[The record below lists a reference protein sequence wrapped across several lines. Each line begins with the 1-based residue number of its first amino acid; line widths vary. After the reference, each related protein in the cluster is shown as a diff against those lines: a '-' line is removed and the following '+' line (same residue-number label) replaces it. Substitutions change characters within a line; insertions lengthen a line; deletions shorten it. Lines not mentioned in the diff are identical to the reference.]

1 MPGSIAKGWKPTKY
15 IPVST
20 AAALLVGS
28 TTLFFVFT
36 CPWLTRAV
44 SPAIPLYN
52 GIVFLFVLA
61 NFSMATFMDP
71 GVFPRA
77 DEDEDKDDDFRAP
90 LYKNVE
96 IKGIQVRMKWCA
108 TCHFY
113 RPPRCSHC
121 SVCDNCVED
130 FDHHCPW
137 VNNCIGRR
145 NYRYFFLF
153 LVSLSAHMVGVFTFG
168 LIFIL
173 HHAEKLGAVHT
184 AITMAVM
191 CVAGLFFIP
200 VIGLTGFHIVLVARG
215 RTTNEQVTGK
225 FRGGV
230 NPFTRGCCG
239 NVEHVLCSPL
249 APRYIVEPKKKQ
261 PVTVKP
267 PFLRPD
273 TAERQVTVKISDNGI
288 QANLNRSKSKVSLE
302 GLEEKAMD
310 IQPPLPPKGDSSKY
324 SELGSSEESGLSPKL
339 ISPPTPAMYKYRP
352 GFSNNPKVHYH
363 GAAEQVPQDPL
374 TSFYT
379 FWECTSQKLVGGFW
393 ELQSDEISIQEGHKQ
408 GSVIEENDSSLDYQS
423 EPSLDIPTYRKSS
436 LHKTYQ
442 SSPLQID
449 SFAVNSRSLSLKS
462 ASRRGTDKM
471 PLHALKSEGTASTPY
486 KSIFSPH
493 SLSNRNGSL
502 SYDSLLNPMSPSG
515 RRCVAHS
522 AMGSVGYHS
531 PYLSAKMCHLRGREL
546 QRPPPQSFS
555 PVLGSPAPHPRDPS
569 PVRYDNL
576 SKTIM
581 ASIQERKEI
590 EEREKLLL
598 SHPDSVFADS
608 GVYDTP
614 SSYSLQQ
621 VSMLSE
627 DPRSIAMRYGSRDNL
642 MSAASFSMRNPVLQA
657 SVSSLSSAM
666 TRASRTSTPSIQADL
681 ANNNVQA
688 HQALQGR
695 MSNGAYKSPS
705 HQVPSSPSG
714 MTRSPSYGG
723 PKTVSFVNTMEITE
737 AQPMGTPREDIQ
749 LKAPHSKI
757 NGQPKGISRVECRLG
772 STSSSQGAPVS
783 PARHANVKKVSG
795 VGGTTYEI
803 SV

>member
-1 MPGSIAKGWKPTKY
+1 MPNSVGKRFKPTKY

-52 GIVFLFVLA
+52 GLVFLFVLA

-153 LVSLSAHMVGVFTFG
+153 LLSLSAHMVGVFTFG
-168 LIFIL
+168 LIYVL
-173 HHAEKLGAVHT
+173 NHAEKLGAAHT
-184 AITMAVM
+184 TITIAVM

-261 PVTVKP
+261 PVSMKP

-273 TAERQVTVKISDNGI
+273 LTERQITVKISDNGI

-302 GLEEKAMD
+302 GLEDKSMD

-324 SELGSSEESGLSPKL
+324 SELGSSEESSLSPKL

-352 GFSNNPKVHYH
+352 AFSNNPKVHYH
-363 GAAEQVPQDPL
+363 GASEQ
-374 TSFYT
+374 
-379 FWECTSQKLVGGFW
+379 
-393 ELQSDEISIQEGHKQ
+393 ISIQEGHKQ
-408 GSVIEENDSSLDYQS
+408 ASVMEENDSSLDYQS
-423 EPSLDIPTYRKSS
+423 EPSLGIPNYRKSS

-449 SFAVNSRSLSLKS
+449 SFAINSRSLSLKS

-471 PLHALKSEGTASTPY
+471 ALHPIRSEGAASTPY
-486 KSIFSPH
+486 KSVFSPN

-515 RRCVAHS
+515 RRCIAHS
-522 AMGSVGYHS
+522 AVGSIGYHS

-546 QRPPPQSFS
+546 QRLPPQSFS

-581 ASIQERKEI
+581 ASIQERKEM

-598 SHPDSVFADS
+598 SHPDSVYADS

-621 VSMLSE
+621 VNMLSE
-627 DPRSIAMRYGSRDNL
+627 DPRGIALRYGSRDNL
-642 MSAASFSMRNPVLQA
+642 MSATSFSTRNPVLQA

-666 TRASRTSTPSIQADL
+666 TRASRTSTPSLQADL

-688 HQALQGR
+688 HQSLQGR
-695 MSNGAYKSPS
+695 MSNGSYKSPG

-714 MTRSPSYGG
+714 MPRSPSYGG
-723 PKTVSFVNTMEITE
+723 PKAVSFVNTMEITE
-737 AQPMGTPREDIQ
+737 AQALGTPREDIQ
-749 LKAPHSKI
+749 LKTPHSKI

-772 STSSSQGAPVS
+772 STSSSQGTPVS
-783 PARHANVKKVSG
+783 PARHSNVKKVSG

>member
-1 MPGSIAKGWKPTKY
+1 CPSLFLTLQLVEG
-15 IPVST
+15 V
-20 AAALLVGS
+20 LLQRSQPSLLYVIKKTHLIVPYPES
-28 TTLFFVFT
+28 SPPFSLVFLRR

-44 SPAIPLYN
+44 SPAIPVYN
-52 GIVFLFVLA
+52 GLVFLFVLA

-71 GVFPRA
+71 GVFPRVA

-121 SVCDNCVED
+121 SVCDNCVEASAWDIEPISSVSIPSSTSLAAQGSAEKLILSLVGDYALSFFSLYKD

-153 LVSLSAHMVGVFTFG
+153 LLSLSVHMIGVFTFS
-168 LIFIL
+168 LIYVL
-173 HHAEKLGAVHT
+173 NHAEKLGAAHT

-261 PVTVKP
+261 SVSVKP
-267 PFLRPD
+267 PFLRPEL
-273 TAERQVTVKISDNGI
+273 TERQITVKISDNGI

-302 GLEEKAMD
+302 GLEDKSMD
-310 IQPPLPPKGDSSKY
+310 IQPPLPPKEDSSKY
-324 SELGSSEESGLSPKL
+324 SELGSSEESSLSPKL

-352 GFSNNPKVHYH
+352 AFSNNPKVHYH
-363 GAAEQVPQDPL
+363 GASEQ
-374 TSFYT
+374 
-379 FWECTSQKLVGGFW
+379 
-393 ELQSDEISIQEGHKQ
+393 ISIQEGHKQ
-408 GSVIEENDSSLDYQS
+408 ASMMEENDSSLDYQS
-423 EPSLDIPTYRKSS
+423 EPSLDIPNYRKSS

-462 ASRRGTDKM
+462 ASRRGTDKVL
-471 PLHALKSEGTASTPY
+471 LHPVKAEGVASTPY
-486 KSIFSPH
+486 KSIFYPN

-515 RRCVAHS
+515 RRCIAHS
-522 AMGSVGYHS
+522 AVGSIGYHS

-555 PVLGSPAPHPRDPS
+555 PVLGGPAPHPRDPS

-581 ASIQERKEI
+581 ASIQERKEM
-590 EEREKLLL
+590 EEREKLLH
-598 SHPDSVFADS
+598 SHPDSVYADS

-621 VSMLSE
+621 VGMLSE

-642 MSAASFSMRNPVLQA
+642 MSATSFSTRNPVLQA

-666 TRASRTSTPSIQADL
+666 TRASRTSTPSLQADL

-695 MSNGAYKSPS
+695 MSNGSYKSPG

-714 MTRSPSYGG
+714 MPRSPSYGG
-723 PKTVSFVNTMEITE
+723 PKAVSFVNTVEITE
-737 AQPMGTPREDIQ
+737 APSVGTPRY
-749 LKAPHSKI
+749 
-757 NGQPKGISRVECRLG
+757 G
-772 STSSSQGAPVS
+772 
-783 PARHANVKKVSG
+783 
-795 VGGTTYEI
+795 
-803 SV
+803 

>member
-1 MPGSIAKGWKPTKY
+1 MPSSTGKRFKPTKY

-36 CPWLTRAV
+36 CPWLTKAI
-44 SPAIPLYN
+44 SPAIPVYN
-52 GIVFLFVLA
+52 GLVFLFVLA

-153 LVSLSAHMVGVFTFG
+153 LLSLSTHMVGVFTFG

-173 HHAEKLGAVHT
+173 NHMEKLGAAHT
-184 AITMAVM
+184 TITMAVM

-261 PVTVKP
+261 AVSVKP

-273 TAERQVTVKISDNGI
+273 LSERQITVKISDNGI
-288 QANLNRSKSKVSLE
+288 QANLNRSKSKISLE
-302 GLEEKAMD
+302 GLEDKGMD
-310 IQPPLPPKGDSSKY
+310 VQPPLPPKGDPSKY
-324 SELGSSEESGLSPKL
+324 SELKGQLGTSEEGGLSPKL

-352 GFSNNPKVHYH
+352 AFGNNPKVHYH
-363 GAAEQVPQDPL
+363 ATAEQI
-374 TSFYT
+374 TM
-379 FWECTSQKLVGGFW
+379 
-393 ELQSDEISIQEGHKQ
+393 QEGHSQ
-408 GSVIEENDSSLDYQS
+408 GALIEEDGRSLDYQS
-423 EPSLDIPTYRKSS
+423 EPSLDIPSYRKSS

-449 SFAVNSRSLSLKS
+449 SFAINSRSLSLKS
-462 ASRRGTDKM
+462 AGRRGTDKM
-471 PLHALKSEGTASTPY
+471 PLHPIKSEGAASTPY
-486 KSIFSPH
+486 KSIFSPN

-515 RRCVAHS
+515 RKCIAHS
-522 AMGSVGYHS
+522 AVSSVGYHS
-531 PYLSAKMCHLRGREL
+531 PYLSAKMCHLRGSEL
-546 QRPPPQSFS
+546 QRQPPQSFS
-555 PVLGSPAPHPRDPS
+555 PVLGSPAAHQRDPS

-581 ASIQERKEI
+581 ASIQERKEM
-590 EEREKLLL
+590 EEREKLLH

-621 VSMLSE
+621 VSTLSE
-627 DPRSIAMRYGSRDNL
+627 DPRSMAMRYGSRDNL
-642 MSAASFSMRNPVLQA
+642 MAATSFSTRNPVLQS

-666 TRASRTSTPSIQADL
+666 TRAPRTSTTSLQADL
-681 ANNNVQA
+681 ANNNVQS

-695 MSNGAYKSPS
+695 VSNGSYKSPG
-705 HQVPSSPSG
+705 HQVPSSPTG
-714 MTRSPSYGG
+714 MPRSPSYGG
-723 PKTVSFVNTMEITE
+723 PKAVSFVNTVEITE
-737 AQPMGTPREDIQ
+737 VQSVGAQRDDIQ
-749 LKAPHSKI
+749 LKTPHSKI
-757 NGQPKGISRVECRLG
+757 NGQPKGISRLG
-772 STSSSQGAPVS
+772 SSSSSQGTPVS
-783 PARHANVKKVSG
+783 PARHSNVKKVSG

>member
-1 MPGSIAKGWKPTKY
+1 MPSSTGKRFKPTKY

-36 CPWLTRAV
+36 CPWLTRAI
-44 SPAIPLYN
+44 SPAIPVYN
-52 GIVFLFVLA
+52 GLVFLFVLA

-153 LVSLSAHMVGVFTFG
+153 LLSLSTHMVGVFSFG
-168 LIFIL
+168 LIYIL
-173 HHAEKLGAVHT
+173 NHMEKLGAAHT
-184 AITMAVM
+184 TITMAVM

-261 PVTVKP
+261 AASVKP
-267 PFLRPD
+267 PFFRPD
-273 TAERQVTVKISDNGI
+273 LSERQITVKISDNGI
-288 QANLNRSKSKVSLE
+288 QANLHRSKSKVSLE
-302 GLEEKAMD
+302 GLEDKTMD
-310 IQPPLPPKGDSSKY
+310 TQPPLPPKGDPSKY
-324 SELGSSEESGLSPKL
+324 SELKGQLGTSEESGLSPKL

-352 GFSNNPKVHYH
+352 AFSNNPKVHYH
-363 GAAEQVPQDPL
+363 AAAEQI
-374 TSFYT
+374 TM
-379 FWECTSQKLVGGFW
+379 
-393 ELQSDEISIQEGHKQ
+393 QEGHKQ
-408 GSVIEENDSSLDYQS
+408 GVLIEENNQSLDYQS
-423 EPSLDIPTYRKSS
+423 EPNLDIPNYRKSS

-462 ASRRGTDKM
+462 ASRRGTDKV
-471 PLHALKSEGTASTPY
+471 PLHPIKSEGAASTPY
-486 KSIFSPH
+486 KSIFSPN

-502 SYDSLLNPMSPSG
+502 SYDSLLNSMSPSG
-515 RRCVAHS
+515 RKCIAHS
-522 AMGSVGYHS
+522 AVGSVGYHS
-531 PYLSAKMCHLRGREL
+531 PYLSAKMCHLRGSEL
-546 QRPPPQSFS
+546 QRQAPQSFS
-555 PVLGSPAPHPRDPS
+555 PVLGGPAPHQRDPS

-581 ASIQERKEI
+581 ASIQERKEM

-621 VSMLSE
+621 VSALSE
-627 DPRSIAMRYGSRDNL
+627 DPRSMVMRYGSRDNL
-642 MSAASFSMRNPVLQA
+642 MKATSFSTRNPILQS

-666 TRASRTSTPSIQADL
+666 ARAPRTSTTSLQADL
-681 ANNNVQA
+681 ANNNVQSQ
-688 HQALQGR
+688 QALQGR
-695 MSNGAYKSPS
+695 VSNGSYKSPG
-705 HQVPSSPSG
+705 HQVPSSPTG
-714 MTRSPSYGG
+714 MPRSPSYGG
-723 PKTVSFVNTMEITE
+723 PKAVSFVNTVEITE
-737 AQPMGTPREDIQ
+737 VQSVGAQREDMQ
-749 LKAPHSKI
+749 LKTPHSKI
-757 NGQPKGISRVECRLG
+757 NGQPKGISRADCRLG

-783 PARHANVKKVSG
+783 PARHSNVKKVSG

>member
-1 MPGSIAKGWKPTKY
+1 MPSSTGKRFKPTKY

-36 CPWLTRAV
+36 CPWLTRAI
-44 SPAIPLYN
+44 SPAIPVYN
-52 GIVFLFVLA
+52 GLVFLFVLA

-121 SVCDNCVED
+121 SVCDNCVE
-130 FDHHCPW
+130 
-137 VNNCIGRR
+137 
-145 NYRYFFLF
+145 
-153 LVSLSAHMVGVFTFG
+153 
-168 LIFIL
+168 
-173 HHAEKLGAVHT
+173 
-184 AITMAVM
+184 
-191 CVAGLFFIP
+191 
-200 VIGLTGFHIVLVARG
+200 
-215 RTTNEQVTGK
+215 VTGK

-261 PVTVKP
+261 AASVKP
-267 PFLRPD
+267 PFFRPD
-273 TAERQVTVKISDNGI
+273 LSERQITVKISDNGI
-288 QANLNRSKSKVSLE
+288 QANLHRSKSKVSLE
-302 GLEEKAMD
+302 GLEDKTMD
-310 IQPPLPPKGDSSKY
+310 IQPPLPPKGDPSKY
-324 SELGSSEESGLSPKL
+324 SELKGQLGTSEESGLSPKL

-352 GFSNNPKVHYH
+352 AFSNNPKVHYH
-363 GAAEQVPQDPL
+363 AAAEQI
-374 TSFYT
+374 TM
-379 FWECTSQKLVGGFW
+379 
-393 ELQSDEISIQEGHKQ
+393 QEGHKQ
-408 GSVIEENDSSLDYQS
+408 EVLIEENNQSLDYQS
-423 EPSLDIPTYRKSS
+423 EPNLDIPNYRKSS

-442 SSPLQID
+442 SSPLQTD

-462 ASRRGTDKM
+462 ASRRGTDKV
-471 PLHALKSEGTASTPY
+471 PLHPIRSEGAASTPY
-486 KSIFSPH
+486 KSIFSPN

-502 SYDSLLNPMSPSG
+502 SYDSLLNSMSPSG
-515 RRCVAHS
+515 RKCIAHS
-522 AMGSVGYHS
+522 AVGSVGYHS
-531 PYLSAKMCHLRGREL
+531 PYLSAKMCHLRGSEL
-546 QRPPPQSFS
+546 QRQAPQSFS
-555 PVLGSPAPHPRDPS
+555 PVLGGPAPHQRDPS

-581 ASIQERKEI
+581 ASIQERKEM

-621 VSMLSE
+621 VSALSE
-627 DPRSIAMRYGSRDNL
+627 DPRSMVMRYGSRDNL
-642 MSAASFSMRNPVLQA
+642 MTATSFSTRNPILQS

-666 TRASRTSTPSIQADL
+666 ARAPRTSTTSLQADL
-681 ANNNVQA
+681 ANNNVQS

-695 MSNGAYKSPS
+695 VSNGSYKSPG
-705 HQVPSSPSG
+705 HQVPSSPTG
-714 MTRSPSYGG
+714 MPRSPSYG
-723 PKTVSFVNTMEITE
+723 PKAVSFVNTVEITE
-737 AQPMGTPREDIQ
+737 VQSVGAQREDMQ
-749 LKAPHSKI
+749 LKTPHSKI
-757 NGQPKGISRVECRLG
+757 NGQPKGISRADCRLG

-783 PARHANVKKVSG
+783 PARHSNVKKVSG